1 MMIQLNK
8 RWNIKLGSLIC
19 LGNLVLWSLQAIVQI
34 VWKGGLVAPVLQAV
48 GFAFLIFGTAFGA
61 FTDKDNRIPVY
72 GVVLSVLLPL
82 PVVVGVIIMGLQ

>member
-1 MMIQLNK
+1 MIQLDK

-34 VWKGGLVAPVLQAV
+34 IRNGGLSTPVLQAV

-82 PVVVGVIIMGLQ
+82 PVIAGVIIMGLC

>member
-1 MMIQLNK
+1 MPRQSDPVVIAGHRADRLE
-8 RWNIKLGSLIC
+8 
-19 LGNLVLWSLQAIVQI
+19 
-34 VWKGGLVAPVLQAV
+34 GGLATPVLQAV

-82 PVVVGVIIMGLQ
+82 PVVVGVLIMGLQ

>member
-1 MMIQLNK
+1 MIQLNK

-19 LGNLVLWSLQAIVQI
+19 LGNLILWSLQAIVQI
-34 VWKGGLVAPVLQAV
+34 VWKGGLATPVLQAV

-72 GVVLSVLLPL
+72 GVVLSLLLPL
-82 PVVVGVIIMGLQ
+82 PVVAGVLIMGLQ